1 MCGLPQASIAFTEA
15 KKCFSSAI
23 EPLEE
28 SHRAA
33 IQLAEKTASPEFE
46 DLKALPTARVAE
58 ILRVVE
64 RSEMKVVF
72 FGRTS
77 NGKSTVINAL
87 LKSKVLPFGP
97 GSTTSSISHLRGAA
111 SECSFVK
118 FEGSDE
124 LVAVEVC
131 FQLWLMYV
139 CSCLSALYTYMCVY
153 SVWPVVISLCLYLFL
168 FTAVC
173 SGTG

>member
-1 MCGLPQASIAFTEA
+1 MGAAWVGPPVLCWCMAIVLVQIPQCHVSSSMCVDSPQASIAFTEA
-15 KKCFSSAI
+15 KKRFSSAI

-28 SHRAA
+28 IHQKAV
-33 IQLAEKTASPEFE
+33 QLAKKTASPEFE
-46 DLKALPTARVAE
+46 DLKALPTARLTE
-58 ILRVVE
+58 ILRVVG

-124 LVAVEVC
+124 TVAVEVC
-131 FQLWLMYV
+131 FIHADWAQLLMYDV
-139 CSCLSALYTYMCVY
+139 
-153 SVWPVVISLCLYLFL
+153 
-168 FTAVC
+168 
-173 SGTG
+173 